1 MTDSVDGWLKGKSL
15 EVQQSTTSDV
25 EPLLVGFL
33 TRRISE
39 PGGLSIG
46 PVDRVATGLSRE
58 NWVFD
63 LTLGNERQRRSQ
75 PLIVRRDP
83 IGGLLDT
90 DRRTEFEVLRA
101 VEPTAVPA
109 PRALWLDEDG
119 SELGRPSLVMERGEG
134 TCDYFVLNGDLP
146 LPRRLALAER
156 LCDLLADIH
165 LLDWKAL
172 GIDQILPDPGPE
184 AARSALNEWV
194 AIFRGVQIEPLPELE
209 LIIDWLSIHAPKSQR
224 TVLVHG
230 DFKAG
235 NILLDEDDQVVLLLD
250 WELTHLGDPLDD
262 IGWITQPLRT
272 REHLIDGAWEREQLF
287 ERYANRTGVD
297 VNLESVRWWNT
308 MACFKT
314 AVMQVTGLASY
325 LDDRTETMYRLAN
338 GCVLAALD
346 LMEG

>member
-1 MTDSVDGWLKGKSL
+1 M
-15 EVQQSTTSDV
+15 EVHRSITSDV
-25 EPLLVGFL
+25 EPLLVDFL

-39 PGGLSIG
+39 PAGLSIG
-46 PVDRVATGLSRE
+46 PVGRVATGLSRE

-63 LTLGNERQRRSQ
+63 LSFGDEAQRQSQ

-90 DRRTEFEVLRA
+90 DRRTEFEILQA

-119 SELGRPSLVMERGEG
+119 SELGRPSLIMERGEG

-146 LPRRLALAER
+146 LPRRLDLAER

-165 LLDWKAL
+165 LLDWEAL
-172 GIDQILPDPGPE
+172 GIDQILPDPGTE
-184 AARSALNEWV
+184 AARSALHEWV
-194 AIFRGVQIEPLPELE
+194 DILRGVQIEPLPELE
-209 LIIDWLSIHAPKSQR
+209 LIIDWLSIHAPNSQR

-250 WELTHLGDPLDD
+250 WELAHLGDPLDD

-272 REHLIDGAWEREQLF
+272 REHLIDGAWERPQLF
-287 ERYANRTGVD
+287 ERYAYRTGID

-338 GCVLAALD
+338 GSVLAALD
-346 LMEG
+346 LIES